1 MENSVFITLAIH
13 TNEFAVALKE
23 KLESAGIPVE
33 LQNVNINHPEIACGV
48 RVRIPS
54 DYLAKALH
62 IIETEQMPAAV
73 AEMKMQGVGQTIL
86 VPVDFSDYSFIACRV
101 AFSLAKSLSLHPVL
115 IHVYTT
121 PYFDG
126 SFSFS
131 DKFIVELRDT
141 EARRNLQKAAELE
154 FKRFCKRIDDA
165 MQAGKL
171 PQLKYS
177 TQLSEGVPEEV
188 ILTYTRQTPPELVVM
203 ATRESGKKARELVGS
218 ITAEVLDNSR
228 VPVFAVPEELDFKS
242 LGQMSNVL
250 FFCTIE
256 QNDLIAMDRF
266 AALFPNSPLN
276 ITLLPVAEKN
286 LDRAANK
293 VEVMR
298 DYFKTHYPLYN
309 VDYKLI
315 PAANFRASLQQ
326 LMSGSGITLLVVPN
340 KKRNIFARLF
350 NPGLAHKILFES
362 NMPLLT
368 IPV

>member
-1 MENSVFITLAIH
+1 MENTVFITLAIH

-23 KLESAGIPVE
+23 KLEAAGIPVE
-33 LQNVNINHPEIACGV
+33 LQNVNINNPEIACGV

-54 DYLAKALH
+54 AFLAKALH
-62 IIETEQMPAAV
+62 IIETEQMPAV
-73 AEMKMQGVGQTIL
+73 TETKMAGMGKTIL

-101 AFSLAKSLSLHPVL
+101 AFSLAKSLALHPVL
-115 IHVYTT
+115 IHVYAT

-126 SFSFS
+126 SLSFS

-141 EARRNLQKAAELE
+141 ETRRNLQKAAELE
-154 FKRFCKRIDDA
+154 FKRFCERIDQA
-165 MQAGKL
+165 MENAML
-171 PQLKYS
+171 PRLKYS
-177 TQLSEGVPEEV
+177 TRLSEGVPEEV

-203 ATRESGKKARELVGS
+203 ATRDSGKKARELVGS

-228 VPVFAVPEELDFKS
+228 VPVFAVPEELEFKS
-242 LGQMSNVL
+242 LGQMSDVL

-266 AALFPNSPLN
+266 AALFPNSSLN
-276 ITLLPVAEKN
+276 ITLLPVADKN
-286 LDRAANK
+286 LDCAANK
-293 VEVMR
+293 MEVIR
-298 DYFKTHYPLYN
+298 DYFRTHYPLYN

-315 PAANFRASLQQ
+315 PASDFRASLEG
-326 LMSGSGITLLVVPN
+326 LMSGCGITLLVVPN